1 MVSCPVHVANLL
13 CFACP
18 TDLED
23 ELADLGP
30 EAGAEGDGQDR
41 EERRRRYEE
50 DDFGDEGR

>member
-1 MVSCPVHVANLL
+1 MLITHTTSCRRTLHAP
-13 CFACP
+13 
-18 TDLED
+18 DLED

-30 EAGAEGDGQDR
+30 EAGAGGDNEER